1 MRKYFY
7 SFFATVFI
15 LGGLLAGCSSQE
27 NEVSA
32 NKPVELT
39 ISAAASLQDALK
51 ELQTIYEKEHE
62 SIKIH
67 FNFGGSGA
75 LQQQILQGAPVDLF
89 LSAAEDKFDTLVEEG
104 MIDRQQGINLL
115 ANELV
120 LVVPKHNAKQIHSF
134 EDLQQAGK
142 LALGTPETVPAGQYG
157 VDTLKNMQLWDL
169 LESKVVYTKDV
180 RQVLTYTETENVDAG
195 IVYRTDALVSDKV
208 DIVATADQGMHA
220 PIIYPVG
227 VLKASKHTNE
237 AENFYQ
243 FLQTDRAMSVFKKY
257 GFKGVQ

>member
-1 MRKYFY
+1 MKKYFY

-27 NEVSA
+27 KEVVA

-39 ISAAASLQDALK
+39 ISAAASLQDALE
-51 ELQTIYEKEHE
+51 ELQTIYEKKHE
-62 SIKIH
+62 SIKIL

-89 LSAAEDKFDTLVEEG
+89 LSAAEDKFDALVEEG
-104 MIDRQQGINLL
+104 MIDRQQGTDLL

-120 LVVPKHNAKQIHSF
+120 LVVPKHNVQQIHSF

-157 VDTLKNMQLWDL
+157 MDTLKNMQLWDS

-208 DIVATADQGMHA
+208 DIVATADKSMHA

-227 VLKASKHTNE
+227 VLKASKHTKE
-237 AENFYQ
+237 AEDFYQ
-243 FLQTDRAMSVFKKY
+243 FLQTDDAMSVFKKY